1 VTAGPCA
8 CCGEPAG
15 TDAVALLHAREV
27 TICSRCLDWLVAQR
41 DKHVAA
47 RGGAVRLIAYD
58 PCFGVADVA
67 RAAAHY
73 ELLGFDISY
82 HDDTY
87 AFADRGGLTIHL
99 GLREGEA
106 APQLGVV
113 YLHVDDADQLA
124 ADWRKAGLEVSGPE
138 NYEWG
143 KREGTH
149 TDPDGNV
156 LRFGSGLPSPSD

>member
-1 VTAGPCA
+1 VTAERCA

-15 TDAVALLHAREV
+15 TDAVALLHARDV
-27 TICSRCLDWLVAQR
+27 TICSRCLDWLVAKR

-47 RGGAVRLIAYD
+47 RGGAVRLLAYD
-58 PCFGVADVA
+58 PCFSVADVA
-67 RAAAHY
+67 RAARHY
-73 ELLGFDISY
+73 ELLGFDISS

-87 AFADRGGLTIHL
+87 AFADRGDLTIHL
-99 GLREGEA
+99 ALREGDG
-106 APQLGVV
+106 APQTSVV
-113 YLHVDDADQLA
+113 YLHVDDADELA

-138 NYEWG
+138 DDDDG

-156 LRFGSGLPSPSD
+156 LRFGSPLRRSAD